1 MADTESK
8 TGGWRRPL
16 AVGLIVAATLVA
28 FLAILSIWVNRQALN
43 TDNWTRTSSQ
53 LLQQPVIRDQLAARL
68 TEELY
73 TSVDVEGT
81 LRDALPPRA
90 QILAA
95 PAANALRTQVEKTAR
110 KALARPDVQA
120 LWVDANRSAHEQL
133 LRVLEGGGS
142 TVSTRNGVVVLNVT
156 QLLTQLQNEVGVG
169 GRLRKVIPASASQ
182 ITLMRSDQLSTAQ
195 TVLRVLKP
203 LPVILVLLSLALF
216 GAALAVAPGWRRRAL
231 RAYGVGFV
239 VAGVGALIAR
249 SVGGDQFVS
258 SFARTAAAEPSI
270 ATVYSIATELLVNVA
285 VATIAYGVVMIAGAW
300 LAGPNGWATAVR
312 RVAAPYWREWWIA
325 YSALAVIVA
334 ILVAWAPTPAWRNGP
349 MLVILIALL
358 AAGVEALRRQVIR
371 EFPTATREGAANRR
385 RERWERFT
393 AAGRRSGATLKQTA
407 ARTAETASGALASS
421 RIAVASRVTNDED
434 ARIEQLERLA
444 KLRAAGVL
452 DEDELRAEKAR
463 ILAHDTADDG
473 AVNTGS

>member
-1 MADTESK
+1 
-8 TGGWRRPL
+8 
-16 AVGLIVAATLVA
+16 
-28 FLAILSIWVNRQALN
+28 
-43 TDNWTRTSSQ
+43 
-53 LLQQPVIRDQLAARL
+53 
-68 TEELY
+68 
-73 TSVDVEGT
+73 
-81 LRDALPPRA
+81 
-90 QILAA
+90 
-95 PAANALRTQVEKTAR
+95 
-110 KALARPDVQA
+110 
-120 LWVDANRSAHEQL
+120 
-133 LRVLEGGGS
+133 
-142 TVSTRNGVVVLNVT
+142 
-156 QLLTQLQNEVGVG
+156 
-169 GRLRKVIPASASQ
+169 VIPASASQ

-203 LPVILVLLSLALF
+203 LPVILVVLSLALF

-452 DEDELRAEKAR
+452 DDDELRSEKAR